1 MKVIILFILVFYTS
15 LFSFDLNLKQDIH
28 LSVGIMDLESEDD
41 TINSIG
47 YGISNKF
54 DNNIIIGSD
63 IDIGFATFKEEN
75 MLEYSFEPKIG
86 YSFFKKLN
94 LLAICGYKYVDTE
107 SFNSDG
113 YGMGIGIEYEL
124 QKHFSFETRYM
135 YYKMTFESFNDI
147 TYDDSKLEFTLK
159 YIF

>member
-1 MKVIILFILVFYTS
+1 MFYTS

-28 LSVGIMDLESEDD
+28 LSIGIMDLQGEND

-47 YGISNKF
+47 YGVSKKF

-63 IDIGFATFKEEN
+63 VDIGFATFKEEN

-94 LLAICGYKYVDTE
+94 LLAIGGYKYVDTE
-107 SFNSDG
+107 SFNSNG
-113 YGMGIGIEYEL
+113 YGYGLAIEYEL
-124 QKHFSFETRYM
+124 QEHFSFETRYM
-135 YYKMTFESFNDI
+135 YYEMTFENLTDI
-147 TYDDSKLEFTLK
+147 TYDDSKFEFTFK